1 MKFTDWAVV
10 LVLAATG
17 TFLGMAFTVVSPVLP
32 LIIEHFGGA
41 TGGGALI
48 GQWILAIPSIG
59 VVIGGPSAGWL
70 VERIGARQVL
80 FASLAGFAVA
90 GASGLYIE
98 SPVVLLGTRLI
109 LGIAAVGG
117 VTAAISII
125 GERYTEAQR
134 GSMLGFQNAIATI
147 FSIVSI
153 LAAGAIGQRQ
163 GWKAPFE
170 LYSTSLII
178 LLLALFVIPATPRPR
193 RVERARSRLSDFAP
207 LLPTYLLVTMTFII
221 SFFSAAT
228 IPQLLGDDGF
238 TDPKLISIILGIGT
252 VLMVL
257 GGLFYG
263 FIRHRIGM
271 RWTIALGL
279 ALQGAGVLWIA
290 IGHGMVGIG
299 LGTAL
304 LNLGSGIQT
313 PNLSHL
319 ILDRAPIAIRGRAV
333 GLLFSAQFLG
343 PVLNSA
349 IIAPAMGIFGMRG
362 TLLVIGGL
370 IGVGVLAIVLRG
382 RALPLAVERH

>member
-1 MKFTDWAVV
+1 
-10 LVLAATG
+10 
-17 TFLGMAFTVVSPVLP
+17 
-32 LIIEHFGGA
+32 
-41 TGGGALI
+41 
-48 GQWILAIPSIG
+48 
-59 VVIGGPSAGWL
+59 
-70 VERIGARQVL
+70 
-80 FASLAGFAVA
+80 
-90 GASGLYIE
+90 
-98 SPVVLLGTRLI
+98 
-109 LGIAAVGG
+109 

-147 FSIVSI
+147 LSIVSI

-178 LLLALFVIPATPRPR
+178 LLLALFVIPATPRPPK
-193 RVERARSRLSDFAP
+193 VERARSRLSDFAP

-263 FIRHRIGM
+263 VIRHRIGM

-279 ALQGAGVLWIA
+279 GLQGAGVLWIA
-290 IGHGMVGIG
+290 VGHGMVGIG

-304 LNLGSGIQT
+304 LNSGSGIQT

-349 IIAPAMGIFGMRG
+349 IVAPVMGVFGMRG
-362 TLLVIGGL
+362 TLLVISGL
-370 IGVGVLAIVLRG
+370 IVVGVLAIVLRG
-382 RALPLAVERH
+382 RAMPLAVERH

>member
-1 MKFTDWAVV
+1 MKLTDWAVV

-41 TGGGALI
+41 TDGALI
-48 GQWILAIPSIG
+48 GQWILAVPSIG
-59 VVIGGPSAGWL
+59 VVIGGPSAGWF

-80 FASLAGFAVA
+80 FVSLASFAVA
-90 GASGLYIE
+90 GTSGLYIE
-98 SPVVLLGTRLI
+98 SPVVLLGSRLI

-134 GSMLGFQNAIATI
+134 GSMLGFQNAIATV

-153 LAAGAIGQRQ
+153 LAAGVIGQRQ

-170 LYSTSLII
+170 LYSTSLVI
-178 LLLALFVIPATPRPR
+178 LLLALFVIPATTRPR
-193 RVERARSRLSDFAP
+193 KVESARCGFSGFAS
-207 LLPTYLLVTMTFII
+207 LLPTYLLVTITFII

-228 IPQLLGDDGF
+228 IPRLLGGDGF

-252 VLMVL
+252 ALMVL

-263 FIRHRIGM
+263 VIRHRIGL

-279 ALQGAGVLWIA
+279 GCQGAGVLWIA
-290 IGHGMVGIG
+290 VGHGMVGIG

-349 IIAPAMGIFGMRG
+349 IIAPAMGAFGIRS
-362 TLLVIGGL
+362 TLLAISSL
-370 IGVGVLAIVLRG
+370 IGLGVVAIALRG
-382 RALPLAVERH
+382 RPAPLAVERH

>member
-80 FASLAGFAVA
+80 FVSLASFAVA

-134 GSMLGFQNAIATI
+134 GSMLGFQNAIATV
-147 FSIVSI
+147 FSIASI

-193 RVERARSRLSDFAP
+193 KVEHARGGLLDFAP
-207 LLPTYLLVTMTFII
+207 LLPTYLLVTITFII

-252 VLMVL
+252 ALMVV

-263 FIRHRIGM
+263 IIRHRIGM

-290 IGHGMVGIG
+290 IGHGLVGIG

-349 IIAPAMGIFGMRG
+349 IIAPAMGVFGIRG
-362 TLLVIGGL
+362 TLFVISGL
-370 IGVGVLAIVLRG
+370 IGLGVAAIALRG
-382 RALPLAVERH
+382 RPAPLAVERH